1 MAYARLEERAD
12 ADADAAAELDASLS
26 LGAIARASLPA
37 ILNNVAAPL
46 AAAAQLSCVGFSF
59 AAATPTVAAYAATNA
74 VITFVAS
81 VANFVIVVTM
91 AKAGHALGAR
101 RWDELWLTVLSALA
115 AATAVG
121 AACALALWLL
131 RQRVLDALALQT
143 ADEARQASAYWPY
156 AVLRLP
162 PLLLL
167 RAASGALVG
176 FQHLGVASA
185 LNALA
190 AAADA
195 LAFFALLVTAA
206 AGLPAA
212 GAAVA
217 ATSALAAVAA
227 VALVLALPPEAARA
241 ELRRCRCTGVPA
253 ASTVELGCA
262 SFDVL
267 LRSVLLS
274 GSVLSLTFAVAPLGP
289 AALAAHA
296 VLLQLWMVASYAAD
310 GLADVGTMLG
320 SRLLGAGQTARMRTL
335 TRHLAALGVAGGVG
349 LALLLAAGREAI
361 IRAFTRDEASIALL
375 AAAWPLLCAVT
386 PVNAIVFVYDGLLY
400 ATQSFKF
407 IRNALALGVGLIFA
421 PALALVV
428 SVHHTLL
435 AVWMAKV
442 ALNVWRCS
450 TALFRIHGQLWK
462 SW

>member
-46 AAAAQLSCVGFSF
+46 AAAAQLSCVGFSS

-131 RQRVLDALALQT
+131 RQRVLDAT
-143 ADEARQASAYWPY
+143 SAYWPY

-217 ATSALAAVAA
+217 ATSALAT
-227 VALVLALPPEAARA
+227 EAARA